1 MFSIRKARAAT
12 PHDFVVKAKP
22 KKSKA
27 GKDAL
32 KKLND
37 YLNSASTEPMYF
49 LHTLWKNQS
58 NAITY
63 KELREAIMNGYLDEA
78 TLQAWQQDYSLFV
91 KSNLEP
97 IWQQAAKAGADSL
110 AASASGGWVFDP
122 MSDSMTAWI
131 KDHGA
136 EWVTKINDETRDAMK
151 TMIEA
156 STKGQFTV
164 DELSRA
170 IRPLIGLT
178 EPQAAA
184 NLKYYATVKKN
195 LLDNGAKL
203 ETATKKARE
212 QAYKY
217 ADKQLRQRAYTIAI
231 TENCAAYCAGFREG
245 TAQAQAQGYLGNGV
259 YVFATADDEDVCP
272 VCSALNGVE
281 TDAEGSYHIGA
292 TKMAFKMGPHP
303 PVHPRCRCAEYFEE
317 KEPPVFLPQEPA
329 QDVIPPWPDNLPDR
343 SENEP
348 DSDSQAYI
356 AHSLKVPD
364 GMTCNGAVH
373 LGNTGKIYDYTDDN
387 GWEWFFK
394 PAQSKGGQY
403 EPFRAYAQE
412 AGYKVQSIVDP
423 DTAVAVG
430 VGNIDGKFGAF
441 QERIQTAENG
451 INLEAWQL
459 GAAQDLTPEITAQIQ
474 REHVTDWLLG
484 NFDAHGENF
493 LTDTKGRLVGIDK
506 EQAFR
511 YMADPKSHKMSYSY
525 HPNSTYGETEPVYN
539 TVFRRFAQGEIDIDL
554 QDSLP
559 YIKRVESISD
569 KEYREIFRPYAEALH
584 GQGKQAEALLDEIVE
599 RKSSLRETY
608 REFYESLLTE
618 RTGKKDSFAFAD
630 EAAAVAKQPLAASA
644 ITPQAAK
651 GMNVQDLKQIA
662 KNKGIAYY
670 GKMNKAQLVQAVTDP
685 VKAAEL
691 SQEVKAHTLAN
702 QAARKAKSQYT
713 APQAAIPKDIK
724 GAGEIFSD
732 LSKVP
737 TTQEG
742 IPVSSDR
749 GSVEGLVLRA
759 RRMNIDGAEF
769 YEVSGKLTQGTW
781 EKALKKIKDA
791 STTESLNFEEASRK
805 SAFFSSGG
813 LSVGVNT
820 KCKAVH
826 DGEKTLQIYTHDG
839 GNYYSW
845 QGFFRVRV
853 PVTADGG
860 FDAKEM
866 KDLLKTAGL
875 DDLAATPTKDAEKR
889 LIKSRLIWQNA
900 PSRVTEYESLTGDA
914 LDSKLDEIL
923 RDLGIDQKRVDAV
936 EMRKVCD
943 GYATYYDPEQAKILK
958 KAGADYVWCG
968 VRRAD
973 SVVSIIQSGG
983 LRSTNRRCLSGIRLT
998 GASPSDDMETGGAD
1012 NVFTR
1017 IGVKNVHSK
1026 VRYDNC
1032 YLGERYR
1039 LIIDEAELGRTD
1051 WYAYTKDSFGTTRPD
1066 KMRARLDSAGFVK
1079 SQKEGYYGIG
1089 NEIMFRQGIPSSSI
1103 IKIRCPN
1110 TDAREELLQEF
1121 RDRGIKTINGTPI
1134 EDFIDVGDLL

>member
-1 MFSIRKARAAT
+1 MFSIRKARAPT
-12 PHDFVVKAKP
+12 PHDFVAKSKP

-37 YLNSASTEPMYF
+37 YLNSASSEPMYF
-49 LHTLWKNQS
+49 LHNFWKAQS

-91 KSNLEP
+91 KSHLEP
-97 IWQQAAKAGADSL
+97 IWQQAAKAGADAL

-122 MSDSMTAWI
+122 MSDAMTAWI

-136 EWVTKINDETRDAMK
+136 EWVTKINDETRDAMRA
-151 TMIEA
+151 MIEA

-184 NLKYYATVKKN
+184 NLKYYASVKKS
-195 LLDNGAKL
+195 LLDNGVKADA
-203 ETATKKARE
+203 ATKKARE

-231 TENCAAYCAGFREG
+231 TENAAAYCAGYREG
-245 TAQAQAQGYLGNGV
+245 AAQAQAQGYLGKGV

-272 VCSALNGVE
+272 VCSALNGTE
-281 TDAEGSYHIGA
+281 TDAEGSYHIGT

-317 KEPPVFLPQEPA
+317 KEPPVFLPQQPA
-329 QDVIPPWPDNLPDR
+329 QDVIQPWPGNLPDP
-343 SENEP
+343 SERAE
-348 DSDSQAYI
+348 DEGQAFV
-356 AHSLKVPD
+356 AGSLKVPD
-364 GMTCNGAVH
+364 GMTSNGPVH
-373 LGNTGKIYDYTDDN
+373 LGNTGKMYDYTDAN
-387 GWEWFFK
+387 GWEWYFK

-423 DTAVAVG
+423 DTAVPVG
-430 VGNIDGKFGAF
+430 VGTIDGKFGAF
-441 QERIQTAENG
+441 QEKVKTSAGG
-451 INLEAWQL
+451 IDLEAWQL
-459 GAAQDLTPEITAQIQ
+459 GAASDLPPEVTAQIQ

-493 LTDTKGRLVGIDK
+493 LTDQEGRIVGIDK

-511 YMADPKSHKMSYSY
+511 YMGDAKSHVMSYTY
-525 HPNSTYGETEPVYN
+525 HPNSAYGETEPVYN
-539 TVFRRFAQGEIDIDL
+539 TLFRRFAEEDIDL
-554 QDSLP
+554 NLQDTLP
-559 YIKRVESISD
+559 YIKRVESIPD

-584 GQGKQAEALLDEIVE
+584 GQGKEAEKLLDEIVE
-599 RKSSLRETY
+599 RKSTLRETY
-608 REFYESLLTE
+608 RTFYESLLTE
-618 RTGKKDSFAFAD
+618 RTGTKASFVWAD
-630 EAAAVAKQPLAASA
+630 EAAAVAKQPLAAVQ

-651 GMNVQDLKQIA
+651 GMTVQDLKQIA
-662 KNKGIAYY
+662 KSQGVAYY
-670 GKMNKAQLVQAVTDP
+670 SKMSKAQLVQAVTDP

-691 SQEVKAHTLAN
+691 SQEVKAKAAAN
-702 QAARKAKSQYT
+702 AAARKAKAQYT
-713 APQAAIPKDIK
+713 APQATIPKGVK

-742 IPVSSDR
+742 IPIASDR

-759 RRMNIDGAEF
+759 RRMNIDGAEV
-769 YEVSGKLTQGTW
+769 YEVSGNLTQGTW
-781 EKALKKIKDA
+781 ARALKTIKPSSA
-791 STTESLNFEEASRK
+791 TEALEFEEASK
-805 SAFFSSGG
+805 TSAFFSSSG
-813 LSVGVNT
+813 LSLGVNT
-820 KCKAVH
+820 KCRAVH
-826 DGEKTLQIYTHDG
+826 DGEKTLQIYTHEG
-839 GNYYSW
+839 GEYYSW
-845 QGFFRVRV
+845 QGFFRARV

-860 FDAKEM
+860 FDAREM
-866 KDLLKTAGL
+866 KKLLKTAGL
-875 DDLAATPTKDAEKR
+875 DDLTETPTVEAEKR
-889 LIKSRLIWQNA
+889 LIKSRLVWQNA
-900 PSRVTEYESLTGDA
+900 PSRAPEYENLTSDA
-914 LDSKLDEIL
+914 LDKKLDEIL
-923 RDLGIDQKRVDAV
+923 KDLGIDQKRVDGV
-936 EMRKVCD
+936 ELRKVCD
-943 GYATYYDPEQAKILK
+943 GYAVYYDPAQAKALK
-958 KAGADYVWCG
+958 AAGADYVWCG
-968 VRRAD
+968 VGSAD

-998 GASPSDDMETGGAD
+998 GASPSQDMRTGGAD

-1017 IGVKNVHSK
+1017 IGVKNVHGK
-1026 VRYDNC
+1026 VRYDKSFC
-1032 YLGERYR
+1032 GSGYR

-1051 WYAYTKDSFGTTRPD
+1051 WYAYTGDNFGTTQPSTFHSRQG
-1066 KMRARLDSAGFVK
+1066 SEEFVRG
-1079 SQKEGYYGIG
+1079 QKEGYYQSG
-1089 NEIMFRQGIPSSSI
+1089 NEIMFRQGIPATSI
-1103 IKIRCPN
+1103 QKIRCPGE
-1110 TDAREELLQEF
+1110 RERGRLLQAF
-1121 RDRGIKTINGTPI
+1121 RNAGITEVNGVPI
-1134 EDFIDVGDLL
+1134 EDFVEVGDLL